1 MEIVILVTALVVS
14 FGIGLGLSR
23 FVLGVLLA
31 RMTGDR
37 TLAGVTL
44 HWRRIGF
51 AAGLFWLWYL
61 VPTLAA
67 AATAPS
73 SLMRQLLGN

>member
-1 MEIVILVTALVVS
+1 VEIVILVAALVAS
-14 FGIGLGLSR
+14 FGIGLGVSR
-23 FVLGVLLA
+23 FVLGFVFA
-31 RMTGDR
+31 RMAGDR
-37 TLAGVTL
+37 TVGVTL
-44 HWRRIGF
+44 HWRRIAF

-73 SLMRQLLGN
+73 GLLRQLLGN

>member
-1 MEIVILVTALVVS
+1 MEIVVLVTVLVAS

-23 FVLGVLLA
+23 FVLGIVFA

-37 TLAGVTL
+37 TVAGVTL
-44 HWRRIGF
+44 HWRRIAF

-73 SLMRQLLGN
+73 GLLRQLLGS